1 MIELRPLEDTDK
13 IKEFYETLGF
23 PYNEFSGVVVAT
35 ERGNKIGFCLYDL
48 TDKKML
54 VKKIE
59 PIVDIPLADGIL
71 RSSLHV
77 AAERS
82 IMDAFYEGEELESL
96 CEKINFI
103 KSKEEKSLKIDK
115 LFSSCSSCGG

>member
-1 MIELRPLEDTDK
+1 MIELRPLEDNAK
-13 IKEFYETLGF
+13 IKEFYENCGF
-23 PYNEFSGVVVAT
+23 PYNEFSGVVIAT

-59 PIVDIPLADGIL
+59 PISDIPLADGIL
-71 RSSLHV
+71 RSTLHV

-82 IMDAFYEGEELESL
+82 IMDTFYEGEELENL
-96 CEKINFI
+96 FEKIDFI

-115 LFSSCSSCGG
+115 LFSSCCNCGG